1 MGNSGG
7 LPCGS
12 GGGRCC
18 GSPHVTSSA
27 ATDEPPADLVG
38 DGKLATS
45 EGSSP
50 GDGVPGAP
58 IAPRFRLEQRQ
69 HALCAGRCPRREDP
83 PVAFAQRLRRAHV
96 RHLRNC
102 VAPRRTLGPSVL
114 LSGIQ
119 GE

>member
-1 MGNSGG
+1 MGNSRG

-27 ATDEPPADLVG
+27 ATDEPPADFVG

-45 EGSSP
+45 EGSCP

-58 IAPRFRLEQRQ
+58 IARRFRLEQSE
-69 HALCAGRCPRREDP
+69 HPLCAIRRPRCDDP
-83 PVAFAQRLRRAHV
+83 PIGLAQRLR
-96 RHLRNC
+96 
-102 VAPRRTLGPSVL
+102 
-114 LSGIQ
+114 
-119 GE
+119 